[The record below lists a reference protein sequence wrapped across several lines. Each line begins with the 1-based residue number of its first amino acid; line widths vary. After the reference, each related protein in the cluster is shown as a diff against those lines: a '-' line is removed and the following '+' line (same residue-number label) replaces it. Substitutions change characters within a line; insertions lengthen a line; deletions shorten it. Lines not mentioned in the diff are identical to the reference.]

1 MNPKSMRMAK
11 LGHMIM
17 KGGWERESVLV
28 IENKRVE
35 GGYKMRGRDPRG
47 RSWYTVYDGD
57 CRTKGNR
64 LSSMEFLY
72 NGNQHKLHNS
82 Q

>member
-1 MNPKSMRMAK
+1 MNPKSMQMAK
-11 LGHMIM
+11 LGRIIM

-47 RSWYTVYDGD
+47 RSSYTVFDGD
-57 CRTKGNR
+57 CPTKGKANR
-64 LSSMEFLY
+64 LSLMEFLY
-72 NGNQHKLHNS
+72 NRNQQNS